1 MYKQTWVLIK
11 KLKEDKISTME
22 RANNEYREICEREQN
37 NRYPKKKKKPDLP
50 KEVLNEIRDDV
61 LSTYQP
67 IIDKINANIAE
78 NTAKLKSLESTVI
91 FEPCDNAIY
100 KLTDS
105 WSSTYSSVGDSVSY
119 AKGAIMPLY
128 SLLKEYNFHPQI
140 REVISEYSHSFELWA
155 DCEPYMFD
163 VLQKHLTEQHM
174 LSANV
179 NPLVLWPFA
188 RDLYDKWLQNHWQK
202 RTHVETI
209 VVRKNK

>member
-78 NTAKLKSLESTVI
+78 N
-91 FEPCDNAIY
+91 
-100 KLTDS
+100 
-105 WSSTYSSVGDSVSY
+105 
-119 AKGAIMPLY
+119 
-128 SLLKEYNFHPQI
+128 
-140 REVISEYSHSFELWA
+140 R
-155 DCEPYMFD
+155 
-163 VLQKHLTEQHM
+163 
-174 LSANV
+174 
-179 NPLVLWPFA
+179 
-188 RDLYDKWLQNHWQK
+188 
-202 RTHVETI
+202 
-209 VVRKNK
+209 